1 LEEIDNLLIG
11 GYGPTACRT
20 ELQVRYKKDD
30 SMQGMIPP
38 AKQLKNR
45 KQYLRRS
52 GICTSMCGML
62 ASWFALQTS
71 LS

>member
-1 LEEIDNLLIG
+1 VVQIIRFSHTERVGIDRSFTEWFGTTSLG
-11 GYGPTACRT
+11 G
-20 ELQVRYKKDD
+20 
-30 SMQGMIPP
+30 MQGMIPP